1 MTESLKQK
9 IRSLPLQPGVY
20 LYKDAKG
27 KIIYVG
33 KAKAL
38 KKRVSSYFS
47 KTHED
52 KTVLLVRDIHDFD
65 FFVTDTEVEALI
77 LEARLIRQHR
87 PMYNIDLKDG
97 TRYAYL
103 KLTNEPFPR
112 LLTVRKREK
121 DGAKYFGP
129 FTDGTARE
137 NSARLLRS
145 IFKIRTC
152 APKLPNSACLQFY
165 IGNCHAP
172 CIKNIS
178 EEDYKKNIQ
187 AAAAVLAGQ
196 SKRVTRQLEQE
207 MRAMAERKA
216 YEQAKMRR
224 DQMHALQKFSQRQKI
239 SMYRTYN
246 EDVLHFIDTGD
257 KTYIQLF
264 RVEKGQVSGKQEF
277 TFDKQPDVVGS
288 FIRQYYATNE
298 IPDILILPTRLPEH
312 ELIEQYL
319 TKLKGKPV
327 RMQIPKVGQK
337 KKLLE
342 MVYKNVLYATD
353 QDDQSLVHLR
363 DALNLTGVPYVIECF
378 DISTILGEHTV
389 ASMVQFRGG
398 VPDKDNYRRFKI
410 KTVSGQDDFAA
421 MAEVVRRRYS
431 RLISEQKE
439 LPNLIVIDGGR
450 GQLNAAWNV
459 LKELELQIPI
469 IGLAKREEE
478 IYRIEAL
485 HPLKLP
491 RNHKGLQLLQR
502 MRDEAHRF
510 AITYHRLLRGKG
522 MVRLKN

>member
-1 MTESLKQK
+1 MHPALKQK
-9 IRSLPLQPGVY
+9 ISTLPLQPGVY
-20 LYKDAKG
+20 LYKDTQG

-38 KKRVSSYFS
+38 KKRVSSYFN
-47 KTHED
+47 KVHVD
-52 KTVLLVRDIHDFD
+52 KTVLLVEKIHDFD

-87 PMYNIDLKDG
+87 PLYNIDLKDG

-152 APKLPNSACLQFY
+152 GAKLPGNACLQFY
-165 IGNCHAP
+165 IGNCFAP

-178 EEDYKKNIQ
+178 PEEYNDNVR
-187 AAAAVLAGQ
+187 AAAAVLGGQ
-196 SKRVTRQLEQE
+196 TKRVIRQLEQE
-207 MRAMAERKA
+207 MQSLAEKKA
-216 YEQAKMRR
+216 FESAKVRR
-224 DQMHALQKFSQRQKI
+224 DQIRSLQKFSQRQKI
-239 SMYRTYN
+239 SMYRNYN
-246 EDVLHFIDTGD
+246 EDVLHFIDTGA

-264 RVEKGQVSGKQEF
+264 RVEKGQVTGKQEF
-277 TFDKQPDVVGS
+277 TFDSQPEVVEA

-298 IPDILILPTRLPEH
+298 IPDILIVPTRLADH

-319 TKLKGKPV
+319 TKVKGKPARIQV
-327 RMQIPKVGQK
+327 PKAGQK
-337 KKLLE
+337 KKLLD
-342 MVYKNVLYATD
+342 MVYKNVLFATD
-353 QDDQSLVHLR
+353 QDDQSLIHLR

-378 DISTILGEHTV
+378 DISTILGEYTV

-398 VPDKDNYRRFKI
+398 IPDKDQYRRFKI
-410 KTVSGQDDFAA
+410 KTVEGQDDFAS
-421 MAEVVRRRYS
+421 MGEVVRRRYR
-431 RLISEQKE
+431 RLLDEGKD
-439 LPNLIVIDGGR
+439 LPNIIVIDGGR

-459 LKELELQIPI
+459 LQDLQLRIPI

-485 HPLKLP
+485 EPLRLP
-491 RNHKGLQLLQR
+491 KTNKGLQLLQR
-502 MRDEAHRF
+502 IRDEAHRF
-510 AITYHRLLRGKG
+510 AITYHRLLRSKG
-522 MVRLKN
+522 MIPKK